1 MMLLDDYKNLIE
13 VNAFPLRL
21 DYAYYEVNQRLTDI
35 KIHELIDKL
44 NPDLRSIDTFNG
56 KPRKKEFYAITKE
69 VAYNIL
75 ESIAMVSG
83 TTDRLH
89 LIENETIEVKEDATG
104 RQVGKMLKEKGLIHN
119 EYAFWVQSIFYDYTI
134 YPGSY
139 TLNTAM
145 TSRPFRFPKPVRT
158 CHGPGYSAGSHSLSR
173 KNALSP
179 RKKKHS
185 PDRIGKT
192 AILSPKPR
200 IPIWNRAKAL
210 LPSGIT

>member
-1 MMLLDDYKNLIE
+1 MLLDDYKNLIE

-89 LIENETIEVKEDATG
+89 LIENETIEVKEEAIEIDKIDYNLSDFLSNKNPN
-104 RQVGKMLKEKGLIHN
+104 VIKM
-119 EYAFWVQSIFYDYTI
+119 YTQF
-134 YPGSY
+134 
-139 TLNTAM
+139 M
-145 TSRPFRFPKPVRT
+145 
-158 CHGPGYSAGSHSLSR
+158 SLVNQ
-173 KNALSP
+173 KCQ
-179 RKKKHS
+179 KHM
-185 PDRIGKT
+185 
-192 AILSPKPR
+192 
-200 IPIWNRAKAL
+200 
-210 LPSGIT
+210 